1 MPLLT
6 LKHLMRAGLP
16 GFSGFP
22 AWKDVDTPS
31 TLLARCPRQEVH
43 AVRHPTPEISGCM
56 MGKLTLHPLLCP
68 GQLVQLVCEAGLL

>member
-6 LKHLMRAGLP
+6 LKHLMSAGLP
-16 GFSGFP
+16 VFSGFP

-31 TLLARCPRQEVH
+31 TLLALCPRQEMH
-43 AVRHPTPEISGCM
+43 TLRHPTPEISGCM
-56 MGKLTLHPLLCP
+56 MGKLTPHPLLCP